1 MAIIAPIVST
11 FDNKGIRRAENGFKD
26 FSRKVGRSLAN
37 VAKAS
42 AAIGV
47 AVGAGAF
54 KAVQSASDLAEATAA
69 TEQIFGDAADAV
81 LKFSETAATAFG
93 QSKQEAL
100 EGAQIFGTFGK
111 AAGLAGDDLSGFTTG
126 LLGLASDI
134 ASFRNASPEEV
145 IQAIGAGLRGEAE
158 PLRRFGVLLDDA
170 TLKAEALA
178 LGIYSGNKPLT
189 QQQKILAAEAV
200 IYKQTADAQG
210 DFARTSDGLAN
221 SQRILAARF
230 SNVIATLGEKL
241 LPVALTVSNFFLDKV
256 IPTIESLADTFSKDG
271 LLGVLDRV
279 WEWVKEYGP
288 KVGEQFLEWG
298 GALVGWIAT
307 NAGPAIDRLGKWL
320 ESVGIWIS
328 ETGWPYVRDHFGEW
342 TQATWDWV
350 TEDVI
355 PELSGW
361 LDRIGTWVDDN
372 YVKVEE
378 FFEDLRPA
386 LWNWITGTEVDDET
400 RSAATG
406 FIDSVATFMMIALKT
421 SAKFTNELRL
431 TFGVVLGGLLARA
444 AKTAGIL
451 SEEEIAR
458 IPGAWL
464 KVKEVISG
472 WYDTGKE
479 MASILVDGIVDFF
492 TDNKVVN
499 TVTNALKGFYGGV
512 AAVLDFTFGPAADF
526 IGGNLGNELGKI
538 TGAIDT
544 LTSKTENN
552 YDAFGM
558 LPGLV
563 PASAPPINV
572 TVNGALDAE
581 STANQIIGI
590 LTKHY
595 QRSGE
600 APAFF

>member
-11 FDNKGIRRAENGFKD
+11 FDNKGIRRAESGFRD

-47 AVGAGAF
+47 GVGAAAF

-81 LKFSETAATAFG
+81 LAFSETAATAFG

-111 AAGLAGDDLSGFTTG
+111 AAGLAGDDLSTFTTG

-145 IQAIGAGLRGEAE
+145 IEAIGAGLRGEAE

-230 SNVIATLGEKL
+230 QNVITTLGEKL
-241 LPVALTVSNFFLDKV
+241 LPVALTVSNFFLDDV
-256 IPTIESLADTFSKDG
+256 IPTIESLADTFSKEG
-271 LLGVLDRV
+271 LLGVLNKV

-298 GALVGWIAT
+298 GALVGWVVQ
-307 NAGPAIDRLGKWL
+307 NAGPTIERLQTWIGN
-320 ESVGIWIS
+320 VGTWIT
-328 ETGWPYVRDHFGEW
+328 ETGWPTIKENFGEW
-342 TQATWDWV
+342 TQTTWDWITDEAV
-350 TEDVI
+350 
-355 PELSGW
+355 PKLSGW
-361 LDRIGTWVDDN
+361 LDGITGWIDEN
-372 YVKVEE
+372 YTTVEE
-378 FFEDLRPA
+378 GFKELRPA
-386 LWNWITGTEVDDET
+386 LWNWITGVEVDEGT
-400 RSAATG
+400 KTAADTFADSLGG
-406 FIDSVATFMMIALKT
+406 FIVTAIKT
-421 SAKFTNELRL
+421 SEQFTDELNKTFLTVIGASLAKAL
-431 TFGVVLGGLLARA
+431 VAV
-444 AKTAGIL
+444 GIL
-451 SEEEIAR
+451 SRDDIAKL
-458 IPGAWL
+458 PQAWV
-464 KVKEVISG
+464 KVKEVIAG
-472 WYDTGKE
+472 WYDTGKQ
-479 MASILVDGIVDFF
+479 MASILVDGIKDFF
-492 TDNKVVN
+492 TDNAVVSGI
-499 TVTNALKGFYGGV
+499 VDVFKGFYG
-512 AAVLDFTFGPAADF
+512 A
-526 IGGNLGNELGKI
+526 IGGVLGTIASPVVGVIGSSLGDQVGRI
-538 TGAIDT
+538 TGAVDF
-544 LTSKTENN
+544 LTSDTN
-552 YDAFGM
+552 YDFPDYLGM
-558 LPGLV
+558 LPGMV
-563 PASAPPINV
+563 PYNV
-572 TVNGALDAE
+572 TNVTIEGALDPEAVG
-581 STANQIIGI
+581 TQINDI
-590 LTKHY
+590 LTQHY
-595 QRSGE
+595 DRTG
-600 APAFF
+600 AVPAFL

>member
-11 FDNKGIRRAENGFKD
+11 FDNKGIRRAESGFQD

-47 AVGAGAF
+47 AVGAASF

-81 LKFSETAATAFG
+81 LAFSESAATAFG
-93 QSKQEAL
+93 QSKQAAL

-111 AAGLAGDDLSGFTTG
+111 AAGLAGEDLSDFTTG

-134 ASFRNASPEEV
+134 GSFRNASPEEV
-145 IQAIGAGLRGEAE
+145 IEAIGAGLRGEAE

-210 DFARTSDGLAN
+210 DFQRTSDGLAN

-241 LPVALTVSNFFLDKV
+241 LPVALTVSNFFLDTV
-256 IPTIESLADTFSKDG
+256 IPTIESLTETFREEG
-271 LLGVLDRV
+271 LLGVLDKV

-298 GALVGWIAT
+298 GALVGWIVENTPKA
-307 NAGPAIDRLGKWL
+307 LGKL
-320 ESVGIWIS
+320 NGYLNIVGKWIT

-342 TQATWDWV
+342 SQATWDWV

-355 PELSGW
+355 PTLSTW
-361 LDRIGTWVDDN
+361 LDGIGTWVDDN
-372 YVKVEE
+372 YIKVEE
-378 FFEDLRPA
+378 FFEDFRPA
-386 LWNWITGTEVDDET
+386 LWNWITGTEVDSET
-400 RSAATG
+400 KSAATG
-406 FIDSVATFMMIALKT
+406 FVESVATFMMVALKT

-431 TFGVVLGGLLARA
+431 TFGVVIGGLLTRA
-444 AKTAGIL
+444 AKAAGIL
-451 SEEEIAR
+451 SADEIAM

-464 KVKEVISG
+464 KVKEILDG
-472 WYDTGKE
+472 WYNTGKE
-479 MASILVDGIVDFF
+479 LASLLVDGIVDFF
-492 TDNKVVN
+492 TDNAVVN
-499 TVTNALKGFYGGV
+499 VVSNALKGFYGGV
-512 AAVLDFTFGPAADF
+512 VGVLDFTFGPAADF
-526 IGGNLGNELGKI
+526 IGGNLGDELSKI

-544 LTSKTENN
+544 LTSKTQNN
-552 YDAFGM
+552 YDPFGM
-558 LPGLV
+558 LPGVV
-563 PASAPPINV
+563 PASAPINI

-581 STANQIIGI
+581 GTASTINDL

-595 QRSGE
+595 QRTGS
-600 APAFF
+600 APSFF

>member
-11 FDNKGIRRAENGFKD
+11 FDNKGIRRAESGFRD

-47 AVGAGAF
+47 GVGAAAF

-81 LKFSETAATAFG
+81 LAFSETAATAFG
-93 QSKQEAL
+93 QSKQDAL

-111 AAGLAGDDLSGFTTG
+111 AAGLAGDDLSTFTTG

-145 IQAIGAGLRGEAE
+145 IEAIGAGLRGEAE

-170 TLKAEALA
+170 TLKAEAMA

-230 SNVIATLGEKL
+230 QNVIATLGEKL

-271 LLGVLDRV
+271 LLGVLDKV
-279 WEWVKEYGP
+279 WGWVKEYGP

-298 GALVGWIAT
+298 GALVGWIAE
-307 NAGPAIDRLGKWL
+307 NAGPAIDQLGKWL
-320 ESVGIWIS
+320 ESVGIWIT

-342 TQATWDWV
+342 TQATWDWI
-350 TEDVI
+350 TEDAL
-355 PELSGW
+355 PKLSGW
-361 LDRIGTWVDDN
+361 LDGITGWIDEN
-372 YVKVEE
+372 YTKVEE
-378 FFEDLRPA
+378 AFQDLRPA
-386 LWNWITGTEVDDET
+386 LWKWITGAEVDEQT
-400 RSAATG
+400 QSAATEFASSLGG
-406 FIDSVATFMMIALKT
+406 FLVEAVKT
-421 SAKFTNELRL
+421 SEAFTDELNKTFLTVIGAGLAKAL
-431 TFGVVLGGLLARA
+431 VAV
-444 AKTAGIL
+444 GIL
-451 SEEEIAR
+451 TREDIAML
-458 IPGAWL
+458 PQAWV
-464 KVKEVISG
+464 KVKEVIAG
-472 WYDTGKE
+472 WYNTGKQ
-479 MASILVDGIVDFF
+479 MASILVDGIKDFF
-492 TDNKVVN
+492 TDNAVVN
-499 TVTNALKGFYGGV
+499 GIVDVFKGFYGAVGGV
-512 AAVLDFTFGPAADF
+512 LGTLASPVVGV
-526 IGGNLGNELGKI
+526 IGSSLGDQIGKI
-538 TGAIDT
+538 TGAVDFITGDT
-544 LTSKTENN
+544 N
-552 YDAFGM
+552 YDFPDYLGM
-558 LPGLV
+558 LPGMV
-563 PASAPPINV
+563 PQNV
-572 TVNGALDAE
+572 TNVNVTGALDPEAVG
-581 STANQIIGI
+581 TQINDL
-590 LTKHY
+590 LTQHY
-595 QRSGE
+595 QRTG
-600 APAFF
+600 AVPTFL

>member
-11 FDNKGIRRAENGFKD
+11 FDNKGIRRAESGFKD

-47 AVGAGAF
+47 GVGAAAF

-81 LKFSETAATAFG
+81 LKFSESAATAFG
-93 QSKQEAL
+93 QSKQDAL

-145 IQAIGAGLRGEAE
+145 IEAIGAGLRGESE
-158 PLRRFGVLLDDA
+158 PLRRFGVLLNDA
-170 TLKAEALA
+170 KLKAEAMA

-279 WEWVKEYGP
+279 WQWVKEYGP

-298 GALVGWIAT
+298 GALVGWIAE
-307 NAGPAIDRLGKWL
+307 NAGPAIDQLGKWL
-320 ESVGIWIS
+320 ESLGIWIT

-342 TQATWDWV
+342 TQATWDWI
-350 TEDVI
+350 TEDAL
-355 PELSGW
+355 PKLSDW
-361 LDRIGTWVDDN
+361 LDGITGWIDEN
-372 YVKVEE
+372 YSKVEE
-378 FFEDLRPA
+378 AFEDLRPA
-386 LWNWITGTEVDDET
+386 LWNWITGTEVDEQT
-400 RSAATG
+400 QSAATEFASSLGG
-406 FIDSVATFMMIALKT
+406 FLVQAVKT
-421 SAKFTNELRL
+421 SEAFTDELNKTFLTVIGAGLAKA
-431 TFGVVLGGLLARA
+431 LAA
-444 AKTAGIL
+444 VGIL
-451 SEEEIAR
+451 TREDIAM
-458 IPGAWL
+458 IPQAWV
-464 KVKEVISG
+464 KVKEVIAG
-472 WYDTGKE
+472 WYNAGKD
-479 MASILVDGIVDFF
+479 MASLMVDGIIDFF
-492 TDNKVVN
+492 TDNTVVN
-499 TVTNALKGFYGGV
+499 AITGAIGGFYKGV
-512 AAVLDFTFGPAADF
+512 GTVLGTLFGPAADF
-526 IGGNLGNELGKI
+526 IGGNLGEQFGKLSGAVNFLNSD
-538 TGAIDT
+538 TGYEMPD
-544 LTSKTENN
+544 
-552 YDAFGM
+552 YYGM
-558 LPGLV
+558 LPGMV
-563 PASAPPINV
+563 PQNV
-572 TVNGALDAE
+572 TNVNVNGALDPEAVG
-581 STANQIIGI
+581 TQINDL
-590 LTKHY
+590 LTQHY
-595 QRSGE
+595 QRTG
-600 APAFF
+600 AVPTFL

>member
-11 FDNKGIRRAENGFKD
+11 FDNKGIRRAESGFKD

-47 AVGAGAF
+47 GVGAAAF

-81 LKFSETAATAFG
+81 LAFSESAATAFG
-93 QSKQEAL
+93 QSKQAAL

-111 AAGLAGDDLSGFTTG
+111 AAGLAGDDLSDFTTG

-134 ASFRNASPEEV
+134 GSFRNASPEEV
-145 IQAIGAGLRGEAE
+145 IEAIGAGLRGEAE

-170 TLKAEALA
+170 TLKAEAMA

-210 DFARTSDGLAN
+210 DFQRTSDGLAN

-298 GALVGWIAT
+298 GALVGWIAD
-307 NAGPAIDRLGKWL
+307 NAGPAIDQLGKWL
-320 ESVGIWIS
+320 ESVGLWIT

-342 TQATWDWV
+342 TQATWDWI
-350 TEDVI
+350 TEDVL

-361 LDRIGTWVDDN
+361 LDGITGWVDEN
-372 YVKVEE
+372 YTKVEE
-378 FFEDLRPA
+378 AFKDLRPA
-386 LWNWITGTEVDDET
+386 LWNWITGAEVDEET
-400 RSAATG
+400 KSAATD
-406 FIDSVATFMMIALKT
+406 FAS
-421 SAKFTNELRL
+421 S
-431 TFGVVLGGLLARA
+431 LGGFLVEAIETSEAFTDELNKTFLTVIGAGLAKA
-444 AKTAGIL
+444 LIAVGIL
-451 SEEEIAR
+451 TREDVAA
-458 IPGAWL
+458 IPMAWT
-464 KVKEVISG
+464 KVKEVVAG
-472 WYDTGKE
+472 WYNAGKE
-479 MASILVDGIVDFF
+479 MASILVDGIIAVF
-492 TDNKVVN
+492 TDNSVVN
-499 TVTNALKGFYGGV
+499 T
-512 AAVLDFTFGPAADF
+512 
-526 IGGNLGNELGKI
+526 I
-538 TGAIDT
+538 TGAIGGFYKGVGGLLGTLFGPSVELIGSNLGQQFSQFKNGVDFITGDT
-544 LTSKTENN
+544 D
-552 YDAFGM
+552 YDMPDFLGM
-558 LPGLV
+558 LPGMV
-563 PASAPPINV
+563 PINV
-572 TVNGALDAE
+572 TNVNVSGALDPEAVG
-581 STANQIIGI
+581 TQINDL
-590 LTKHY
+590 LTQHY
-595 QRSGE
+595 QRTG
-600 APAFF
+600 AVPTFL